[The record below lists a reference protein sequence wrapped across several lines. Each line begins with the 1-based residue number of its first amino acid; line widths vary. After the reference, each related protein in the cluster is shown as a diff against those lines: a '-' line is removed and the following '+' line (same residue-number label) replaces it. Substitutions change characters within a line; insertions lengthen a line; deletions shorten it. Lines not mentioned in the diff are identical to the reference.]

1 MYGEKAISAVK
12 DELTGLI
19 DNLVGEP
26 KRWEDVPRRA
36 RKKVLPTKMIL
47 SEKIKE
53 GILDKLKTRLVVL
66 GNLQESE
73 GDESLR
79 APTPSITTVMIQAS
93 RAAAEGR
100 TVVTFDVSQAFLN
113 ATIDDDT
120 TFIRLPKRVAEILVS
135 IDEKYKEYI
144 RPDGSIVMK
153 LLEA

>member
-1 MYGEKAISAVK
+1 MV
-12 DELTGLI
+12 
-19 DNLVGEP
+19 
-26 KRWEDVPRRA
+26 
-36 RKKVLPTKMIL
+36 
-47 SEKIKE
+47 
-53 GILDKLKTRLVVL
+53 
-66 GNLQESE
+66 
-73 GDESLR
+73 
-79 APTPSITTVMIQAS
+79 QAS

-153 LLEA
+153 LLKALYGLRKAPKLWRDTFRAALIEEGYKESTADECLYVKLYEDSTSTDVSIFVDVFFRNSSR

>member
-1 MYGEKAISAVK
+1 M
-12 DELTGLI
+12 
-19 DNLVGEP
+19 
-26 KRWEDVPRRA
+26 
-36 RKKVLPTKMIL
+36 
-47 SEKIKE
+47 
-53 GILDKLKTRLVVL
+53 VL

-153 LLEA
+153 LLKALYGLRKAPKLWRDTFRAVLIEEGYKESTADECLYVHLYTPSKKRKIKKKS